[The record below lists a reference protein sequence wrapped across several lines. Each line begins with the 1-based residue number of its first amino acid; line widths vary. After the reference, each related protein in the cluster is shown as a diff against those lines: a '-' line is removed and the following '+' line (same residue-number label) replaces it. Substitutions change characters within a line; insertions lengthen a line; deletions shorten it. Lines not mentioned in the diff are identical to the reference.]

1 LRNDPSA
8 NTAGRA
14 GIPFVAGISRKKE
27 EKMSKALLAA
37 LALPFIVGFSAP
49 AAHAAD
55 TVIIDRD
62 ANVVVQDRSS
72 PRYRMRRTP
81 AAMSDGPVV
90 YGWSSRPLDCGV
102 YHYWN
107 GTECVDSRIVPPDIG
122 PK

>member
-8 NTAGRA
+8 NTAGGEGISFAA
-14 GIPFVAGISRKKE
+14 GSSRKKE

-37 LALPFIVGFSAP
+37 LALSFIAGFSAP

-62 ANVVVQDRSS
+62 ANVVVRDRAS
-72 PRYRMRRTP
+72 PRYRVRGEQAVT
-81 AAMSDGPVV
+81 SDGPVV
-90 YGWSSRPLDCGV
+90 YGWSFRPLDCGV

-107 GTECVDSRIVPPDIG
+107 GTRCVDSRVVPPDIG